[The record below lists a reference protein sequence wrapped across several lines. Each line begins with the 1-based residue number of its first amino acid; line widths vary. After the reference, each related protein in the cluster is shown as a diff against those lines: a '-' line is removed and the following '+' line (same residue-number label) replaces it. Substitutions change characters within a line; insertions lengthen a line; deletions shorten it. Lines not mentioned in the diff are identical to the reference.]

1 MISMVDLDTERPHSI
16 ADEEEDTYDIIE
28 EFILKNLLLF
38 SLRKG
43 FLKAA
48 HSVLLLFHQFSYH
61 VPPLAQWCLIATRDP
76 PTKSSQ
82 SILQAQ
88 ISWLDSL
95 IAITQ
100 SFIQSMDQPS
110 CSFREPMVNYLTKA
124 RRSIIHLHL
133 EAFSES
139 GDMAVFLQELNRHF
153 PADSTDPVT
162 RQYRLKFAQLLMS
175 KTRTQR
181 YLDER
186 WLPHRSSTLSDL
198 TDLAWKVAQQF
209 PDVLLDKIGTS
220 EWSDVDVILRH
231 LNTAMS
237 LCLREYFRDRSECT
251 EQDILEFAHFADTQ
265 SLPSQLF

>member
-1 MISMVDLDTERPHSI
+1 MASYLGTQVSTVVLGIL
-16 ADEEEDTYDIIE
+16 
-28 EFILKNLLLF
+28 FILPGIVKTVRLNTTL
-38 SLRKG
+38 
-43 FLKAA
+43 
-48 HSVLLLFHQFSYH
+48 Y
-61 VPPLAQWCLIATRDP
+61 
-76 PTKSSQ
+76 
-82 SILQAQ
+82 
-88 ISWLDSL
+88 
-95 IAITQ
+95 
-100 SFIQSMDQPS
+100 
-110 CSFREPMVNYLTKA
+110 REM
-124 RRSIIHLHL
+124 IIHLHL

-139 GDMAVFLQELNRHF
+139 GNMAVFLQELNRHF